1 MENTK
6 ANTVLN
12 YCNDV
17 FFKYTLSRE
26 DEALCTPATPL
37 LNVLPELR

>member
-17 FFKYTLSRE
+17 FFKSPLSRE
-26 DEALCTPATPL
+26 DKGSVDAR
-37 LNVLPELR
+37 NSIIDRVKRKR